1 MTNPSPNSRIRVVIA
16 DDHPI
21 VRSGIAGQL
30 SLEPDIEVQGQAV
43 DGGEALRL
51 VHNLLPDVLIL
62 DINMPGIRSVDVI
75 QQLQT
80 MPRPPHV
87 LILTAHND
95 IESVLIL
102 LKAGAKGYVLKDEE
116 PQAITTAVRA
126 VAQGRTWLSA
136 AVMTS
141 MVDHTTRD
149 ALKTDTREL
158 SSREVEVLRLLAEGR
173 ENQDIGDILGIS
185 ERTVRY
191 HLRNIY
197 DKLDVQTRGAAIAWA
212 VRQRLNEV

>member
-1 MTNPSPNSRIRVVIA
+1 MTSPSPIAPIRVVIA

-30 SLEPDIEVQGQAV
+30 SLEPDITVQGQAV
-43 DGGEALRL
+43 DGAEALQL
-51 VHNLLPDVLIL
+51 VRSLLPDVLIL
-62 DINMPGIRSVDVI
+62 DINMPGIRSVDVL
-75 QQLQT
+75 QQVHT
-80 MPRPPHV
+80 MPKPPHV

-95 IESVLIL
+95 VESVLIL

-116 PQAITTAVRA
+116 PMAITTAVRA
-126 VAQGRTWLSA
+126 VSQGRTWLST
-136 AVMTS
+136 AVMAS

-149 ALKTDTREL
+149 AMKTDTRQL
-158 SSREVEVLRLLAEGR
+158 SQREVEVLRLLAEGR
-173 ENQDIGDILGIS
+173 ENQDIGDSLGIS